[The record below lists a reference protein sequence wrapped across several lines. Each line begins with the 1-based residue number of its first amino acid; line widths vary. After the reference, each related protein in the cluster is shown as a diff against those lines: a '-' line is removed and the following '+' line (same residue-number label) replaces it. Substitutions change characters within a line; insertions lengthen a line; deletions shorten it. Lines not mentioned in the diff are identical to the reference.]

1 MEQEVGETVSP
12 VAQNNP
18 SPYRFLKVDDQGEG
32 VLHLWIDR
40 AGQLNTLSV
49 PTLLELTRFFTRLPE
64 MKCRVVLIRGAGGK
78 AFAAGA
84 NIKELIP
91 FGPWE
96 AREFSALG
104 QNIFFLM
111 ETAPQTLIAAIDGY
125 CMGGGCDF
133 AMGAD
138 IRVASER
145 SVFAHTGAKMGIITG
160 FGGTQRL
167 PRLVGMR
174 HAKKIFFTAERFSA
188 RDALGMGLV
197 TRVFPDKEFHQEV
210 EAMSRKMAG
219 RPEKE
224 MGAAKKLLGNALD
237 MDRATHRLLESAICG
252 ANIYGNS

>member
-1 MEQEVGETVSP
+1 MEQEIGERVTP
-12 VAQNNP
+12 VAQSSP
-18 SPYRFLKVDDQGEG
+18 SPYRFLRVEEGGGG

-40 AGQLNTLSV
+40 AEQLNTLSV
-49 PTLLELTRFFTRLPE
+49 PTLHELTHFFSNLPQME
-64 MKCRVVLIRGAGGK
+64 HQVVLIRGAGGK

-96 AREFSALG
+96 ARDFSKLG

-111 ETAPQTLIAAIDGY
+111 EAAPQTLIAAIDGY

-133 AMGAD
+133 AMAAD

-174 HAKKIFFTAERFSA
+174 HAKEILFSGERFSA
-188 RDALGMGLV
+188 NQALHMGLV
-197 TRVFPDKEFHQEV
+197 TEVFPTEGFHEKV
-210 EAMSRKMAG
+210 ESMARKIAK
-219 RPEKE
+219 RPQRE
-224 MGAAKKLLGNALD
+224 MKKAKSLLGKAMD
-237 MDRATHRLLESAICG
+237 MDRASHRLLEYALCG
-252 ANIYGNS
+252 EQRWE

>member
-1 MEQEVGETVSP
+1 MEQEAGEKVSP
-12 VAQNNP
+12 VTQNRP
-18 SPYRFLKVDDQGEG
+18 LPYRFLKVEEGGEG

-40 AGQLNTLSV
+40 AKQLNTLSV
-49 PTLLELTRFFTRLPE
+49 PTLHELTSFFAFLPQ
-64 MKCRVVLIRGAGGK
+64 MKHQVLLIRGAGGK

-111 ETAPQTLIAAIDGY
+111 ESAPQTIIAAIDGY

-167 PRLVGMR
+167 HRLVGMR
-174 HAKKIFFTAERFSA
+174 HAKEIFFTAERFSA
-188 RDALGMGLV
+188 HEALRKGFITQV
-197 TRVFPDKEFHQEV
+197 IPTETFHQEV
-210 EAMSRKMAG
+210 ENLAQRIAK
-219 RPEKE
+219 RPAKE
-224 MGAAKKLLGNALD
+224 MKRAKRLLCKAMDINRNA
-237 MDRATHRLLESAICG
+237 HRLLEYS
-252 ANIYGNS
+252 NSGDRQWE

>member
-1 MEQEVGETVSP
+1 MDREAGEKGPPVTQER
-12 VAQNNP
+12 P
-18 SPYRFLKVDDQGEG
+18 SPYRFLQVEEKGEG

-40 AGQLNTLSV
+40 AEQLNTLSV
-49 PTLLELTRFFTRLPE
+49 ETLHELTDFFEGLPAE
-64 MKCRVVLIRGAGGK
+64 DCRVVLIRGAGGK
-78 AFAAGA
+78 SFAAGA

-96 AREFSALG
+96 ARDFSKLG

-111 ETAPQTLIAAIDGY
+111 ESAPQVLIAAIDGY

-174 HAKKIFFTAERFSA
+174 DAKRIFFTGERFSA
-188 RDALGMGLV
+188 GEALKMGLV
-197 TRVFPDKEFHQEV
+197 TQVFSTESFHQEAEDLARRV
-210 EAMSRKMAG
+210 AARPAG
-219 RPEKE
+219 E
-224 MGAAKKLLGNALD
+224 MNKAKRLLGKAMD
-237 MDRATHRLLESAICG
+237 MGREAHRLLEYSVCG
-252 ANIYGNS
+252 DESWE